1 MLAGLPWIMVQQ
13 ACCNKT
19 ESEKD
24 MKHFTLNNGTTI
36 RSEKQAAEEFHNV
49 HAMHDE
55 TRSDLATLKTAI
67 KDNDA
72 FSWFRHGVA
81 LTVQKTSSFDKSGAI
96 DLLRELGATDKQI
109 AKLTKSGET
118 KRVSLAK

>member
-1 MLAGLPWIMVQQ
+1 MVEHT
-13 ACCNKT
+13 CSSEHKHKT

-36 RSEKQAAEEFHNV
+36 RSEKQAAAEFHNV
-49 HAMHDE
+49 HAKHDE
-55 TRSDLATLKTAI
+55 TKSDLATLKSAI
-67 KDNDA
+67 KDNDGFA
-72 FSWFRHGVA
+72 WFRHGVA

-96 DLLRELGATDKQI
+96 DLLRELGATDQQI